1 MRALFSGVTG
11 IRSHQVR
18 MDVIGNNIANVNTIG
33 FKGSRVTFQDVFS
46 QTLSS
51 GSAQSAPQQI
61 GLGVGIGST
70 DLNQGAGSPQLT
82 GRELDLAIEGNGMFI
97 LKGGDGMNVYT
108 RVGNF
113 DWDAEGYLVNPGTG
127 ARVQG
132 WSADINGQFGTL
144 DGASLGPI
152 QLLRGAVGL
161 AQPTT
166 VATLGGNLDAG
177 AAAAAEVSTT
187 MTAYDGLGKPHSIV
201 VKFTKGTDPSTW
213 DWTVEGAD
221 ELGLTGDGTLTFGPD
236 GLPVD
241 PDADPDAP
249 ETEGAF
255 TGSFTWT
262 PPGGTATQ
270 TISLNFGG
278 ITQGYAGSGGSSV
291 LIRKADGYPMGSL
304 ESVSIDAS
312 GLVYG
317 VFSNGLRRPMA
328 QVAVANF
335 SNVAGLLK
343 LGTSTFGESPSS
355 GAPMVGTPGT
365 GGRGRL
371 VPGNLEMSNVDLSTE
386 FTNMIMTQRGFQAST
401 RVISA
406 ADEMLQDLVNLRR

>member
-18 MDVIGNNIANVNTIG
+18 MDVIGNNIANVNTTG

-51 GSAQSAPQQI
+51 GSTQSAPQQI

-70 DLNQGAGSPQLT
+70 DLNQGAGSFQLT
-82 GRELDLAIEGNGMFI
+82 GRELDLAIEGSGMFV
-97 LKGGDGMNVYT
+97 LKGGDGLNVYT

-113 DWDAEGYLVNPGTG
+113 DWDAQGYLVNPGTG

-132 WSADINGQFGTL
+132 WSADMNGGFASL
-144 DGASLGPI
+144 DAASLGSI
-152 QLLRGAVGL
+152 QLTRGAVGL
-161 AQPTT
+161 AQPTQ
-166 VATLGGNLDAG
+166 AASLGGNLDAG
-177 AAAAAEVSTT
+177 AAAGTEFRTT
-187 MTAYDGLGKPHSIV
+187 LTAYDTLGQPHSVAVI
-201 VKFTKGTDPSTW
+201 FTKGSDASTW
-213 DWTVEGAD
+213 DWAVEGD
-221 ELGLTGDGTLTFGPD
+221 EALGLDGSGTLTFESNGMLAED
-236 GLPVD
+236 SL
-241 PDADPDAP
+241 
-249 ETEGAF
+249 
-255 TGSFTWT
+255 TGEISWT
-262 PPGGTATQ
+262 PPESDEAQ
-270 TISLNFGG
+270 TIALNFEG
-278 ITQGYAGSGGSSV
+278 ITQAYAGQSGSDV
-291 LIRKADGYPMGSL
+291 LVRKADGYPMGTL
-304 ESVSIDAS
+304 ESVTIDPT

-317 VFSNGLRRPMA
+317 VFSNGFRRPMA

-335 SNVAGLLK
+335 SNIAGLLK

-355 GAPMVGTPGT
+355 GAPVVGAPGT

-386 FTNMIMTQRGFQAST
+386 FTNMIMTQRGFQANT

>member
-11 IRSHQVR
+11 IRSHQMR

-70 DLNQGAGSPQLT
+70 DLYQGAGSPQLT
-82 GRELDLAIEGNGMFI
+82 GRELDLAIEGSGMFV

-144 DGASLGPI
+144 DAAGLGSI
-152 QLLRGAVGL
+152 QLMRGAVGL
-161 AQPTT
+161 AQPTQS
-166 VATLGGNLDAG
+166 ASLGGNLDAG
-177 AAAAAEVSTT
+177 AAKDTEFRTT
-187 MTAYDGLGKPHSIV
+187 LTAYDALGRPHSVAV
-201 VKFTKGTDPSTW
+201 VFTKGSDAKTW
-213 DWTVEGAD
+213 DWKPEGDAA
-221 ELGLTGDGTLTFGPD
+221 LGLTGSGTLTFGPD
-236 GLPVD
+236 GILDPASFTGD
-241 PDADPDAP
+241 ITLTPPDAA
-249 ETEGAF
+249 A
-255 TGSFTWT
+255 
-262 PPGGTATQ
+262 AQ
-270 TISLNFGG
+270 TIKLNFEG
-278 ITQGYAGSGGSSV
+278 ITQAYAGQEGSSV
-291 LIRKADGYPMGSL
+291 LVRKADGYPMGTL
-304 ESVSIDAS
+304 EAVSIDPT

-317 VFSNGLRRPMA
+317 VFSNGARRPMA

-335 SNVAGLLK
+335 ANTAGLLK
-343 LGTSTFGESPSS
+343 LGSSTFGESPSS
-355 GAPMVGTPGT
+355 GAPMVGAPGT

-401 RVISA
+401 KIISA

>member
-1 MRALFSGVTG
+1 MRALFSAVTG

-51 GSAQSAPQQI
+51 GSTQSAPQQI

-82 GRELDLAIEGNGMFI
+82 GRELDLAIEGEGMFV
-97 LKGGDGMNVYT
+97 LKGGDGLNVYT

-132 WSADINGQFGTL
+132 WPADINGQFGTL
-144 DGASLGPI
+144 DGASLGSI
-152 QLLRGAVGL
+152 QMTRGSVGL
-161 AQPTT
+161 AQPTM
-166 VATLGGNLDAG
+166 AASLGGNLDAG
-177 AAAAAEVSTT
+177 AAAGTQFTTT
-187 MTAYDGLGKPHSIV
+187 MTAYDSLGQPHSV
-201 VKFTKGTDPSTW
+201 AVTFTKGTDLSTW
-213 DWTVEGAD
+213 DWTVEGAE
-221 ELGLTGDGTLTFGPD
+221 ELGVDGSGTLTFGPD
-236 GLPVD
+236 GLLVR
-241 PDADPDAP
+241 P
-249 ETEGAF
+249 ESGSGEPEEAV

-262 PPGGTATQ
+262 PPGSVAAQ
-270 TISLNFGG
+270 TITLNFDG
-278 ITQGYAGSGGSSV
+278 ITQAYAGQSGSSV
-291 LIRKADGYPMGSL
+291 LVRKADGYPMGTL
-304 ESVSIDAS
+304 ESVSIDPT

-317 VFSNGLRRPMA
+317 VFSNGFRRPMA

-335 SNVAGLLK
+335 ANIAGLLK
-343 LGTSTFGESPSS
+343 LGTSTFGESPAS
-355 GAPMVGTPGT
+355 GAPVVGTPGT

-386 FTNMIMTQRGFQAST
+386 FTNMIMTQRGFQANT

>member
-1 MRALFSGVTG
+1 MFSGVTG

-18 MDVIGNNIANVNTIG
+18 MDVIGNNIANVNTTG

-61 GLGVGIGST
+61 GLGVGIAST
-70 DLNQGAGSPQLT
+70 DLYQGAGSFQLT
-82 GRELDLAIEGNGMFI
+82 GRELDLAIEGNGMFV
-97 LKGGDGMNVYT
+97 LKGGDGLNVYT

-113 DWDAEGYLVNPGTG
+113 DWDAEGFLVNPGTG

-132 WSADINGQFGTL
+132 WTANDYGEF
-144 DGASLGPI
+144 ASLDSVGLGAI
-152 QLLRGAVGL
+152 QLKRGGVGL
-161 AQPTT
+161 AQPTGS
-166 VATLGGNLDAG
+166 ASLSGNLDAG
-177 AAAAAEVSTT
+177 AAAATEVRTT
-187 MTAYDGLGKPHSIV
+187 MTAYDSLGQPHSVAV
-201 VKFTKGTDPSTW
+201 VFTKGTEPNTW
-213 DWTVEGAD
+213 DWKVEGDESIGLGAD
-221 ELGLTGDGTLTFGPD
+221 GTGGGEGTLTFGSN
-236 GLPVD
+236 GLLAEASYTGEITIIP
-241 PDADPDAP
+241 PNASDAAEDSG
-249 ETEGAF
+249 E
-255 TGSFTWT
+255 
-262 PPGGTATQ
+262 Q
-270 TISLNFGG
+270 TITLNFKE
-278 ITQGYAGSGGSSV
+278 IKQAFAGRDGSNV
-291 LIRKADGYPMGSL
+291 LVQKADGYPMGTL
-304 ESVSIDAS
+304 ESVTVDAS

-317 VFSNGLRRPMA
+317 VFSNGFRRPMA

-335 SNVAGLLK
+335 SNTAGLLK
-343 LGTSTFGESPSS
+343 LGTSTFGESPASGS
-355 GAPMVGTPGT
+355 PVVGAPGN